1 MSSSDW
7 LAEVE
12 APILIAF
19 GAAAWTGGRG
29 ELGAG
34 GGRQVEE
41 RKEESSGQGKQK
53 LFILK
58 LVPMQLN
65 QILAESGILSEGL
78 ADNQTTREI
87 GVMLH

>member
-1 MSSSDW
+1 M
-7 LAEVE
+7 AEVE

-41 RKEESSGQGKQK
+41 RKEESSGRGKQQ
-53 LFILK
+53 LLMP
-58 LVPMQLN
+58 LLRLQLN
-65 QILAESGILSEGL
+65 
-78 ADNQTTREI
+78 
-87 GVMLH
+87 